1 MRSIYSRRLKL
12 GGLALFLFILL
23 FSLNL
28 NQANAYPAPQFQ
40 SAWVFSFHAADG
52 SISTNFFAFI
62 SGPSPVDVASF
73 TATGPS
79 GPYNLTSGKS
89 FQEHGLFYSHAE
101 SGVLNNGS
109 YTLTVTDSIGRT
121 ASVVREFTYDNSIPT
136 ATSLAPADKTY
147 TGTTTP
153 TLSFSPV
160 TGNYCYQGQIRDYDQ
175 KAIWYSSQFM
185 TIPSVTVP
193 NDMLR
198 PDMAYLWKARIW
210 DTTFQNGRE
219 SEAVFYTGTKGAP
232 EINFR
237 GILSI
242 SSDSNF
248 LNFLYA
254 QGIHVAPWDID
265 YFQVTGPDAAVYDLL
280 NRRYYQFTFSAYNA
294 NVTSFDP
301 PASIPNGTYTFEI
314 KDDLG
319 RTDSDTRTYA
329 YNPIP
334 DFIEDARIPADNA
347 YLDTD
352 TPTFSWSRVEGDTG
366 DGTYLYSI
374 RIVDYTQEV
383 RWFDSPM
390 STETSFTPAEPLNL
404 PKGSSY
410 KWRVNVI
417 DANGNNYRSSS
428 SPQYRTLTFNPA
440 PAPSVLY
447 VNNNDDT
454 CDGNEPC
461 YTSIQGAINN
471 AATTASIRLAEGTFN
486 EIFRLRLSKTITLQG
501 GWDTTFTTQTPN
513 KTFIKSPTV
522 TQGSLT
528 MQMLTIKPL

>member
-1 MRSIYSRRLKL
+1 MGSIYGRALKA
-12 GGLALFLFILL
+12 GGLFLFLSVVL
-23 FSLNL
+23 FSLTL
-28 NQANAYPAPQFQ
+28 NQAHAYPAPQFQ
-40 SAWVFSFHAADG
+40 NAKVFSFHATDG
-52 SISTNFFAFI
+52 SISTIFFAII

-79 GPYNLTSGKS
+79 GPFNLASGQS
-89 FQEHGLFYSHAE
+89 FQQYGLYYVYGH
-101 SGVLNNGS
+101 SGIVNNGS

-121 ASVVREFTYDNSIPT
+121 ASVVREFTYDENLPVVAGMT
-136 ATSLAPADKTY
+136 PANETY
-147 TGTTTP
+147 VGTTTP

-160 TGNYCYQGQIRDYDQ
+160 TGNYCYQVQIRDYDS
-175 KAIWYSSQFM
+175 KAIWYNSPHM
-185 TIPSVTVP
+185 TIPSFTVP

-198 PDMAYLWKARIW
+198 PNMAYRWKARVW
-210 DTTFQNGRE
+210 DIVGQNCRE
-219 SEAVFYTGTKGAP
+219 SVALFYTGTKGAP
-232 EINFR
+232 EINLR
-237 GILSI
+237 GILSFPW
-242 SSDSNF
+242 DSNF

-254 QGIHVAPWDID
+254 RGIHAAPWDID
-265 YFQVTGPDAAVYDLL
+265 YFRATGPDNTVYDLT
-280 NRRYYQFTFSAYNA
+280 NGRYYQFTFSAYNA
-294 NVTSFDP
+294 NITTFDP
-301 PASIPNGTYTFEI
+301 PASIPDGTYTFEI

-334 DFIEDARIPADNA
+334 DFIEDSRVPADNA

-352 TPTFSWSRVEGDTG
+352 KPTFSWAKVTGDTG
-366 DGTYLYSI
+366 DGAYRYTI
-374 RIVDYTQEV
+374 RITDYTTGM
-383 RWFDSPM
+383 RWFDSPY
-390 STETSFTPAEPLNL
+390 STETSFTPTEPLNL

-417 DANGNNYRSSS
+417 DANGNNYRNSS
-428 SPQYRTLTFNPA
+428 SPRYRTLTFNAAAA
-440 PAPSVLY
+440 PPVLY

-461 YTSIQGAINN
+461 YTSIQGAINA
-471 AATTASIRLAEGTFN
+471 AATTASIRLAEGTYN
-486 EIFRLRLSKTITLQG
+486 EIFQIFLSKAITFQG
-501 GWDTTFTTQTPN
+501 GWDTTFATQTPN